1 MSDDTQV
8 EGVTWGE
15 ADGDAE
21 NTEPVSQPMPP
32 ANKADILAT
41 AKASRR
47 EARHESVRLGC
58 SILLREMTGTDYD
71 AYTMGLRKDSGGYD
85 EATKQRVFDTDLTNA
100 RAKLIAYCWIDEDT
114 DERMWS
120 DEEFDQVGQLPTGE
134 LDALSK
140 VALELN
146 GIGEED
152 LEDAVKNSDA
162 TPGDSSS

>member
-1 MSDDTQV
+1 MTDGPQV
-8 EGVTWGE
+8 EGITWGE
-15 ADGDAE
+15 GESDVD

-32 ANKADILAT
+32 ANKASILAT
-41 AKASRR
+41 AKSVRR
-47 EARHESVRLGC
+47 EERYESVRLGC
-58 SILLREMTGTDYD
+58 TILLREMTGTDYD

-100 RAKLIAYCWIDEDT
+100 RAKLIAYCWIDEAT
-114 DERMWS
+114 DERMFA
-120 DEEFDQVGQLPTGE
+120 DEEFDAVGQLPTGE